1 VSEPS
6 ALRPIYG
13 PLFRR
18 FGEITVCQPCGE
30 AFIRWVKEADL
41 YASLNTGNL
50 ATADAGD

>member
-6 ALRPIYG
+6 AIRPVSG
-13 PLFRR
+13 PLFRQ
-18 FGEITVCQPCGE
+18 FPEITVCEPCSD
-30 AFIRWVKEADL
+30 AFIRWVWEADL